1 MYLNIIVDNEEKG
14 IVRRNVEVEKMQGV
28 YFVDEDN
35 FNGKIELSRFL
46 FGITGAGAEIEW
58 IALVDDEG
66 DLLHVKNYPESLRN
80 LLERFLSCQ
89 GLI

>member
-1 MYLNIIVDNEEKG
+1 MYLDIIATHVEKG
-14 IVRRNVEVEKMQGV
+14 IIERYVKVEKIQGV
-28 YFVDEDN
+28 YFVDEDGL
-35 FNGKIELSRFL
+35 NGKTELSIFL
-46 FGITGAGAEIEW
+46 SGITGAGAQVEW